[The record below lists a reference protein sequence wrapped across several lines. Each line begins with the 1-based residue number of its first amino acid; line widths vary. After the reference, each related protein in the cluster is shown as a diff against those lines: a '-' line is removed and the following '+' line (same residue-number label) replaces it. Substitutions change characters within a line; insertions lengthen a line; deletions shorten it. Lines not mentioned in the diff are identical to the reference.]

1 MRPRNSEADGFDD
14 RGYVALWRPGLD
26 LGQGGAA
33 QFLKARGIGEC
44 FSYQFS
50 KGLDVTT
57 AKNEI
62 RATGGDEV
70 SRGSAAVAGRGD
82 AAAAHGLVD
91 NDAEGLKLRGQN
103 QQVPG
108 GVDGGGLRLVDEPQT
123 TYSGSNAKA
132 RSFGLE
138 MGKKGARAGVN
149 EERVREIGFRECT
162 EKIERTLP
170 LLEFGGEH
178 NDNII
183 RGNAPRRAN
192 GRALD
197 HCRLPHP
204 PAVINAVRR
213 KSHPAGTNAQQ
224 KNHVA
229 RAPRG
234 TNHLI
239 GHA

>member
-26 LGQGGAA
+26 LCKGGAA
-33 QFLKARGIGEC
+33 QFFKARGIGEC

-108 GVDGGGLRLVDEPQT
+108 GVDGGEVRFVDEHQKT
-123 TYSGSNAKA
+123 DARSNAKA
-132 RSFGLE
+132 RSIGSA

-149 EERVREIGFRECT
+149 AESDRASGYSERT
-162 EKIERTLP
+162 EKLTRTLP
-170 LLEFGGEH
+170 
-178 NDNII
+178 
-183 RGNAPRRAN
+183 
-192 GRALD
+192 
-197 HCRLPHP
+197 
-204 PAVINAVRR
+204 
-213 KSHPAGTNAQQ
+213 
-224 KNHVA
+224 
-229 RAPRG
+229 
-234 TNHLI
+234 
-239 GHA
+239 